1 MEKTCVIISNDYIDY
16 DDDDNGDDLMQIRL
30 LERLGIY
37 KLGFI
42 WCDVPTVQTVLNTH
56 KGWLYIVMGQ
66 TIHPEWG

>member
-42 WCDVPTVQTVLNTH
+42 
-56 KGWLYIVMGQ
+56 
-66 TIHPEWG
+66 